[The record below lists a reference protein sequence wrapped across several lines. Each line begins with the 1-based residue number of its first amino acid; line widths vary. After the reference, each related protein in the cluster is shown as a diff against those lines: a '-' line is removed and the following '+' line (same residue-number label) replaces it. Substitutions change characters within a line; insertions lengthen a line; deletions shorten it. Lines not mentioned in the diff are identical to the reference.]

1 MQNIKL
7 KQAPTGPDCYA
18 IVSFRHR
25 AAAAEALAALRGRS
39 IPELTFHS
47 LKLREWRE
55 DKPAAKAASWWR
67 AEPSPP
73 QQQRHAGWAAE
84 DEEPGWRP
92 PGGGFAEV
100 PSAEGWGQQV
110 SYAEEEDEYSDDED
124 DPIVEL

>member
-1 MQNIKL
+1 VQNIKL

-18 IVSFRHR
+18 IVSFRHP

-67 AEPSPP
+67 AE
-73 QQQRHAGWAAE
+73 

-110 SYAEEEDEYSDDED
+110 SYAEEEEEYSDDED